1 MGQSFWS
8 FSLPM
13 TKDLSKNICSI
24 PHYQLQRYGT
34 LSCHEYSL
42 ILLSFDDNKKVNYL
56 CRSQSTLR
64 KLTHRKAWHFWALDK
79 RHINMSEIL
88 SILCSHELT
97 HVMTHVL
104 QFSLLWVFFSCI
116 ASFHLSPPFSPLLF
130 SFIYFLRVIL
140 LFFFFLPVSSFT
152 FYFTI
157 TMF

>member
-1 MGQSFWS
+1 MGQSFRS

-79 RHINMSEIL
+79 HHINMSEIL

-104 QFSLLWVFFSCI
+104 QFSLLWVFF
-116 ASFHLSPPFSPLLF
+116 FLHRLFSPL
-130 SFIYFLRVIL
+130 
-140 LFFFFLPVSSFT
+140 SSFLSFVIFLHLFPSCHSSVFFST
-152 FYFTI
+152 SF
-157 TMF
+157 